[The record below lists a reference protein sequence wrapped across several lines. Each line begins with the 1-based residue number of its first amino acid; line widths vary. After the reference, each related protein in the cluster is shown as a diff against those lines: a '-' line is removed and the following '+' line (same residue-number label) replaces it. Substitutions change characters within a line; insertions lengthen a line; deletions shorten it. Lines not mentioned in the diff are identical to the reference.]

1 MLRGGPKRKH
11 AYVGMTNQPPERR
24 LKQHNGLMRGGAV
37 ATKKHRGTWELHLVV
52 SGLASKTAALVL
64 EHAVQHPTTPP
75 ASLFAARHLKG
86 VLPWCDQFAAVRV
99 RCKDIKKK
107 NFASSVEYRERVIK
121 ELLQMDLWRALTL
134 KHHGAAAA
142 PAALAFLGRLT
153 ARRRLRRRR
162 RSRCRATCT
171 WTPTRR
177 RPPRT
182 SGWRA
187 RARGPYTGRRGM
199 QCGMPNSTAYGYACS
214 IKRRSARRAKPPL
227 HGAQRHAVQH
237 AQQHG
242 GISAACPTARRTGTR
257 ALQSG
262 APRAAQR
269 RPYTG
274 RRGMQCSMP
283 NSTAYQHACSIVFGG
298 RLCG

>member
-1 MLRGGPKRKH
+1 MLLRVGASRRNRRASFSRAFAALTMAKNITMKKPIGKKNVAVKKPAKKHVAPRKYSLYLLRGGPKRKH

-142 PAALAFLGRLT
+142 PAALAAAPAPAAADEIVDLT
-153 ARRRLRRRR
+153 FERRRKVG
-162 RSRCRATCT
+162 C
-171 WTPTRR
+171 
-177 RPPRT
+177 
-182 SGWRA
+182 
-187 RARGPYTGRRGM
+187 
-199 QCGMPNSTAYGYACS
+199 
-214 IKRRSARRAKPPL
+214 
-227 HGAQRHAVQH
+227 V
-237 AQQHG
+237 
-242 GISAACPTARRTGTR
+242 
-257 ALQSG
+257 
-262 APRAAQR
+262 
-269 RPYTG
+269 
-274 RRGMQCSMP
+274 
-283 NSTAYQHACSIVFGG
+283 V
-298 RLCG
+298 